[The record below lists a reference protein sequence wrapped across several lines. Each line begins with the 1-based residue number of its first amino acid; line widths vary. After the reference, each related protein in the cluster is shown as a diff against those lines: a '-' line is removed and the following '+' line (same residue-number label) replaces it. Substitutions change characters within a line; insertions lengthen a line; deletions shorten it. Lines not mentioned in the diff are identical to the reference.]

1 MNLLLATES
10 FVVRESLENLFC
22 NMLWDPQILS
32 ISDLT
37 KIDLEEI
44 SDLDFIFVD
53 IKEGWESHIKVI
65 NEAKILFPNVKV
77 MILGRNNDKT
87 LFEKVVELG
96 IEGYIKGFS
105 EKEEFIFILKK
116 VLQGQKVYESDLV
129 QSLLY
134 DNRKKNINGLTKREI
149 EVLLELGKGLNN
161 KQISQN
167 LFITE
172 HTVKKHISNILD
184 KLSLNNRQEAIIYL
198 INNPL

>member
-1 MNLLLATES
+1 MNVLLATES

-53 IKEGWESHIKVI
+53 IKEGWESHIKAI
-65 NEAKILFPNVKV
+65 NEVKILFPDAKV

-129 QSLLY
+129 QSLLH
-134 DNRKKNINGLTKREI
+134 NNQKKNINGLTNREI

-184 KLSLNNRQEAIIYL
+184 KLSLNNRQEAILYL